1 MSARRP
7 KDEEEFVKALLA
19 IEEGR
24 GKSIAEVIEEISGSA
39 PSGETIEAVRN
50 RLQLAQENGESV
62 DIAVEGPY
70 LSPVSTLPYRVLT
83 RFKPCFSL
91 ENR

>member
-39 PSGETIEAVRN
+39 PSDETIEAVRN

-62 DIAVEGPY
+62 DIAAIVES
-70 LSPVSTLPYRVLT
+70 LNTLMSEWV
-83 RFKPCFSL
+83 
-91 ENR
+91 

>member
-62 DIAVEGPY
+62 DIEAIVE
-70 LSPVSTLPYRVLT
+70 
-83 RFKPCFSL
+83 SL
-91 ENR
+91 NSLMSKWV

>member
-24 GKSIAEVIEEISGSA
+24 GKGIGEVIQEITGSA
-39 PSGETIEAVRN
+39 PSEETIEAVRN

-62 DIAVEGPY
+62 DIASIVE
-70 LSPVSTLPYRVLT
+70 
-83 RFKPCFSL
+83 SL
-91 ENR
+91 NSLMSEWA

>member
-39 PSGETIEAVRN
+39 PSDETIEAVHN

-62 DIAVEGPY
+62 DIAAIVES
-70 LSPVSTLPYRVLT
+70 LNTLMSEWV
-83 RFKPCFSL
+83 
-91 ENR
+91 

>member
-39 PSGETIEAVRN
+39 PSDETIEAVRN
-50 RLQLAQENGESV
+50 RLQLAQANGESV
-62 DIAVEGPY
+62 DIAAIVES
-70 LSPVSTLPYRVLT
+70 LNTLMSEWV
-83 RFKPCFSL
+83 
-91 ENR
+91 

>member
-50 RLQLAQENGESV
+50 RLQLAQENGESG
-62 DIAVEGPY
+62 DIAAIVE
-70 LSPVSTLPYRVLT
+70 
-83 RFKPCFSL
+83 SL
-91 ENR
+91 NSLMSKWV

>member
-7 KDEEEFVKALLA
+7 KDEEEFLKALLA

-39 PSGETIEAVRN
+39 PSDETIEAVRN

-62 DIAVEGPY
+62 DIAAIVES
-70 LSPVSTLPYRVLT
+70 LNTLMSEWV
-83 RFKPCFSL
+83 
-91 ENR
+91 

>member
-1 MSARRP
+1 MVQKQQHLSGGGSMSARRP

-39 PSGETIEAVRN
+39 PSAETIDAVRN
-50 RLQLAQENGESV
+50 RLELAQENGESV
-62 DIAVEGPY
+62 DIAAIVE
-70 LSPVSTLPYRVLT
+70 
-83 RFKPCFSL
+83 SL
-91 ENR
+91 NSLMAEWA

>member
-24 GKSIAEVIEEISGSA
+24 GKSIVEVIEEISGSA

-62 DIAVEGPY
+62 DIAAIVE
-70 LSPVSTLPYRVLT
+70 
-83 RFKPCFSL
+83 SL
-91 ENR
+91 NSLMSKWV

>member
-62 DIAVEGPY
+62 DIAAIVE
-70 LSPVSTLPYRVLT
+70 
-83 RFKPCFSL
+83 SL
-91 ENR
+91 NSLMSKWV

>member
-24 GKSIAEVIEEISGSA
+24 GKSIGEVIQEITGFA
-39 PSGETIEAVRN
+39 PSEETIEAVRN

-62 DIAVEGPY
+62 DIASIVE
-70 LSPVSTLPYRVLT
+70 
-83 RFKPCFSL
+83 SL
-91 ENR
+91 NSLMSEWV

>member
-39 PSGETIEAVRN
+39 PSDETIEAVRN

-62 DIAVEGPY
+62 DIAAIVE
-70 LSPVSTLPYRVLT
+70 
-83 RFKPCFSL
+83 SL
-91 ENR
+91 NSLMSKWV